1 MADGGKNET
10 YYDIL
15 NLPKNCSEKDIRN
28 AFINLSKKVNLQLL
42 FKFKFQKTMENKA
55 TLVLV

>member
-28 AFINLSKKVNLQLL
+28 AFINLSKKVNLLFL
-42 FKFKFQKTMENKA
+42 FKFKFQKTMKNKA
-55 TLVLV
+55 T